1 MPTQSKVLAVFDT
14 PATFRELHAAACA
27 VGGIELLPLRD
38 RRTVGTFVSVHPNL
52 TAVVV
57 EHTGE
62 SRAAL
67 EVLQNLQAAHPTVRR
82 IIVADS
88 MDVLHIIDGL
98 HSGAIDAIVYRP
110 ADAKQLQAAVS
121 GQPMGVAPMG
131 SRNAATQRRDV
142 PSPR

>member
-1 MPTQSKVLAVFDT
+1 
-14 PATFRELHAAACA
+14 
-27 VGGIELLPLRD
+27 
-38 RRTVGTFVSVHPNL
+38 
-52 TAVVV
+52 V